1 MDRVHAF
8 VGFAIVG
15 GFALLTLWGLATW
28 LIRRGPGRGFWWLLG
43 GLQVALI
50 LQLVAGV
57 ILLAMGGSR
66 DMLHYLYGVAFPVLI
81 LVGAH
86 WLAREAFAHR
96 PWAPFAMGS
105 FFIFGLTLRALMT
118 GLGIG

>member
-1 MDRVHAF
+1 MNALHVV

-15 GFALLTLWGLATW
+15 GFALLMLWGLVTW
-28 LIRRGPGRGFWWLLG
+28 LIRRGPGRAFWWVLG
-43 GLQVALI
+43 TLQAALI
-50 LQLVAGV
+50 VQLLVGLV
-57 ILLAMGGSR
+57 LLLMGGGR
-66 DMLHYLYGVAFPVLI
+66 GVLHYLYGVGFPALI

-86 WLAREAFAHR
+86 WLAREAFADR
-96 PWAPFAMGS
+96 PWAPFAVGS

>member
-1 MDRVHAF
+1 VDRVHAF

-15 GFALLTLWGLATW
+15 GFALLTLWGLGTW

-43 GLQVALI
+43 GLQAALI

-86 WLAREAFAHR
+86 WLAREAFANR
-96 PWAPFAMGS
+96 PWAPFAVGS

>member
-1 MDRVHAF
+1 MNGVHAF

-28 LIRRGPGRGFWWLLG
+28 VTRRGPGKAFWWLLG
-43 GLQVALI
+43 TLQAALI
-50 LQLVAGV
+50 LQLLVGLV
-57 ILLAMGGSR
+57 LLAMGGTSG
-66 DMLHYLYGVAFPVLI
+66 MLHYLYGVAFPVLI

-86 WLAREAFAHR
+86 WLARDAFADR
-96 PWAPFAMGS
+96 PWAPFAVGS

>member
-1 MDRVHAF
+1 MGRLHAF

-15 GFALLTLWGLATW
+15 GFALLALWGLATW
-28 LIRRGPGRGFWWLLG
+28 LIRRGPGKAFWWVLG
-43 GLQVALI
+43 TLQAALI
-50 LQLVAGV
+50 LQLVVGLT
-57 ILLAMGGSR
+57 LLAMGGSR
-66 DMLHYLYGVAFPVLI
+66 EVLHYLYGVAFPVLI

-86 WLAREAFAHR
+86 WLGREAFADR
-96 PWAPFAMGS
+96 PWVPFAVGS

>member
-1 MDRVHAF
+1 MNGVHAF

-15 GFALLTLWGLATW
+15 GFALLALWGLATW
-28 LIRRGPGRGFWWLLG
+28 LIRRGPGKAFWWLLG
-43 GLQVALI
+43 TLQAALI
-50 LQLVAGV
+50 LQLLVGLA
-57 ILLAMGGSR
+57 LLAMGGTR
-66 DMLHYLYGVAFPVLI
+66 GILHYLYGVAFPVLI

-86 WLAREAFAHR
+86 WLGREAFADR
-96 PWAPFAMGS
+96 PWAPFAVGS